1 MFINKNFLVEE
12 SYINVRLDR
21 WFKKI
26 VSDVPQSLIEK
37 FLRTGNI
44 KVNKKKKKSSYKV
57 QIGDQINITNL
68 YLDPTK
74 HKKKKYV
81 YKVSKKDLIKT
92 SSIFIENNE
101 NFVVINK
108 PSGIPVQS
116 GTKSKKN
123 IIDILKETKEF
134 DGFSPYTVHRIDKET
149 TGVLIVAKN
158 RKYAQLFTTLF
169 RIRKINKTYLCIVAG
184 EMDLSK
190 GTLRDKLFHYEGKK
204 KIITEAVA
212 NFQVLDSK
220 NNCSLLKI
228 NPITG
233 RKHQIRKQL
242 LMRGN
247 PIIGDS
253 KYNMN
258 KTFQSKKNLLMLHAH
273 KINFSIENI
282 SYKFQADLP
291 DAFRE
296 FVKKK
301 YLKIY

>member
-1 MFINKNFLVEE
+1 MPINKIFFVEE
-12 SYINVRLDR
+12 SYINIRLDR
-21 WFKKI
+21 WFKKN

-37 FLRTGNI
+37 FIRTGNI
-44 KVNKKKKKSSYKV
+44 KVNKKKKKSSYKI
-57 QIGDQINITNL
+57 QIGDQINISNL

-74 HKKKKYV
+74 NKKKKYI
-81 YKVSKKDLIKT
+81 YKASKKDLSNT

-116 GTKSKKN
+116 GTKSKRN
-123 IIDILKETKEF
+123 IIDILKKTDEF
-134 DGFSPYTVHRIDKET
+134 NGFYPYTVHRIDKET
-149 TGVLIVAKN
+149 TGILIVAKN

-169 RIRKINKTYLCIVAG
+169 RIRKINKTYLCAVFG
-184 EMDLSK
+184 EMDMES
-190 GTLRDKLFHYEGKK
+190 GTLRDNLFHYEGKK

-242 LMRGN
+242 LIRGN
-247 PIIGDS
+247 PIIGDI
-253 KYNMN
+253 KYNIN
-258 KTFQSKKNLLMLHAH
+258 KTHQSKKNILMLHAH
-273 KINFSIENI
+273 KVNFTIGNI

-291 DAFRE
+291 EE
-296 FVKKK
+296 FKGFIKKK
-301 YLKIY
+301 HLEIY